1 MHRQEIQIEPRNAAH
16 GGLDRGPDVEQLHV
30 QEDALALFLLQF
42 VGQGQAPAGQ
52 HPQPDLVKAGGIA
65 DACGKLQPL
74 DHVRHVQRHN
84 QAVICGHLGVPF
96 CLRDAAA
103 GHGLSSS
110 TAIPPFPR
118 PHSGAMPW
126 HKRGDVMILCFDIG
140 GSRIKAGRAG
150 ADGVVVPLGA
160 VPTPLRDFA
169 AFARALSGF
178 AGDWTQGI
186 SISIAGVV
194 DPDSGRIKVANI
206 PCLNGRTLAAELGR
220 ALGRPIWVFN
230 DADCFALAEA
240 GMGAGRGHR
249 NVFGVILG
257 TGVGGGLV
265 IDGRI
270 ITGAGGYA
278 GEWGHGPVANA
289 ALAPWFPCG
298 CGLSGCLDTVGGA
311 RGMERLHLHLHG
323 IDTGSV
329 AVLQA
334 WQAGDAAAAQTVILW
349 RDLLAG
355 PLAMVLNVVGSS
367 IVPVGGGLA
376 NVPALIA
383 LLDGAV
389 RANLLRS
396 TNHPLLVP
404 AALTVEPGLVG
415 AALAGIAELSHG

>member
-1 MHRQEIQIEPRNAAH
+1 
-16 GGLDRGPDVEQLHV
+16 
-30 QEDALALFLLQF
+30 
-42 VGQGQAPAGQ
+42 
-52 HPQPDLVKAGGIA
+52 
-65 DACGKLQPL
+65 
-74 DHVRHVQRHN
+74 
-84 QAVICGHLGVPF
+84 
-96 CLRDAAA
+96 
-103 GHGLSSS
+103 
-110 TAIPPFPR
+110 
-118 PHSGAMPW
+118 
-126 HKRGDVMILCFDIG
+126 MILCFDIG

-150 ADGVVVPLGA
+150 ADGSVVPLGA
-160 VPTPLRDFA
+160 MPTPLEDFA
-169 AFARALSGF
+169 AFTGALSGF
-178 AGDWTQGI
+178 AGGWTQGI
-186 SISIAGVV
+186 AISIAGVV

-220 ALGRPIWVFN
+220 ALRCPVWVFN

-270 ITGAGGYA
+270 VTGAGGYA

-289 ALAPWFPCG
+289 ALAPWFSCG

-311 RGMERLHLHLHG
+311 RGLERLHRHLHG
-323 IDTGSV
+323 ADTGSV
-329 AVLQA
+329 AVLAA
-334 WQAGDAAAAQTVILW
+334 WQAGDPAAAQTVTLW

-367 IVPVGGGLA
+367 VVPVGGGLA

-389 RANLLRS
+389 RAKLLRR
-396 TNHPLLVP
+396 TDRPLLVP

-415 AALAGIAELSHG
+415 AALAGLAGLSHG